1 MGSALSTEVQA
12 SDTITI
18 LERDGTTYYVV
29 GTAHVSEVS
38 VDEVRRVI
46 ETVRPDVVCV
56 ELCQAR
62 HDALVG
68 EAGWNNLDVFK
79 VIKEGKTLFLLA
91 NLALGAYQRRIGEKL
106 GVRPGAELLAAVK
119 KAQEVGARVELIDR
133 DIHVTLKRTWA
144 NLGFWTKMRLLSEL
158 ISAMFTREQGD
169 HDVSAVSIEDLKKQA
184 NLSDMLAEFAEH
196 LPQVKEPLIDE
207 RDKYL
212 MSGAERAKGK
222 KVVVVVGA
230 AHVPGMREQFGKA
243 VDRAALEKLPPP
255 SRVTAAL
262 KWVIPVLILSA
273 FSYGYWKTQGQSLS
287 DMLFAWILPN
297 SIMAALFTALA
308 GGKLLSVLTSV
319 FTSPVTS
326 LNPLLGTG
334 MVVGLLEAWLRKPTV
349 EDCHNINRD
358 IQTWRGLYRNPVTR
372 VLMVAVGATM
382 GSAVGAW
389 IGVSWVIALVT

>member
-1 MGSALSTEVQA
+1 LSTEVQA

-18 LERDGTTYYVV
+18 LEREGTTFYVV
-29 GTAHVSEVS
+29 GTAHVSEAS
-38 VDEVRRVI
+38 VEEVRKVI

-62 HDALVG
+62 YDALVG
-68 EAGWNNLDVFK
+68 EVGWNNLDVFK

-91 NLALGAYQRRIGEKL
+91 NLALGAYQRRIGERL

-119 KAQEVGARVELIDR
+119 KAEEVGAQVELIDR

-144 NLGFWTKMRLLSEL
+144 NLGFWTKMRLLNEL
-158 ISAMFTREQGD
+158 IAAMFSRDKDD

-184 NLSDMLAEFAEH
+184 NLSDMLAEFAEQ
-196 LPQVKEPLIDE
+196 LPQVKVPLIDE
-207 RDKYL
+207 RDEYL
-212 MSGAERAKGK
+212 MSGAERVKGK

-230 AHVPGMREQFGKA
+230 AHVPGMREQFGKR

-255 SRVTAAL
+255 SRVRAGL

-273 FSYGYWKTQGQSLS
+273 FSYGYWKTQGQSLG

-297 SIMAALFTALA
+297 SLMAALFITLA

-319 FTSPVTS
+319 FSSPITS

-358 IQTWRGLYRNPVTR
+358 IQTWKGVYRNPVTR
-372 VLMVAVGATM
+372 VLLVAVAATM

-389 IGVSWVIALVT
+389 IGLSWVIALVA